1 VGHCSGMDFVCIYVY
16 ACGYMELILSRRMQK
31 VNQIISEVSHGDKLY
46 KEMQCRIGVEIV
58 EYIYGEGL

>member
-1 VGHCSGMDFVCIYVY
+1 
-16 ACGYMELILSRRMQK
+16 MELILSRRMQK